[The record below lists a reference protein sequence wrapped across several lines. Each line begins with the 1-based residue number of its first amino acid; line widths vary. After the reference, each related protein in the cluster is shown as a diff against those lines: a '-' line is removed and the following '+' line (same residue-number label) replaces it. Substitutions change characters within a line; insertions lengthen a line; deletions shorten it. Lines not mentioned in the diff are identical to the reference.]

1 MKRILLVL
9 ITTTFVIFES
19 CNNASTD
26 SKEKADSINDTHAVA
41 ADTSQS
47 IPAAISVSENDARFA
62 VDAANGGMAEVELGK
77 LAQSSGS
84 SEEVKAFGQMMIT
97 DHSRANEEL
106 KAIAQSKNIALPDSV
121 GGDERKMINNLSK
134 KSGKDF
140 DKSYIKAMTEDHKK
154 DIKLFEDAEKSLKD
168 STLKQFAS
176 DKLPTLRK
184 HLSHVEGIKQK

>member
-1 MKRILLVL
+1 
-9 ITTTFVIFES
+9 
-19 CNNASTD
+19 
-26 SKEKADSINDTHAVA
+26 
-41 ADTSQS
+41 
-47 IPAAISVSENDARFA
+47 
-62 VDAANGGMAEVELGK
+62 
-77 LAQSSGS
+77 
-84 SEEVKAFGQMMIT
+84 
-97 DHSRANEEL
+97 
-106 KAIAQSKNIALPDSV
+106 
-121 GGDERKMINNLSK
+121 MINNLSK